1 MNILF
6 RGAESIIYIKEGIL
20 YKERLSE
27 KYRIPE
33 LDTKI
38 TKQRTKKECSIMK
51 KLNLLGI
58 PTPIYKSC
66 EGNIIQME
74 YINGETVK
82 EMTNSAN
89 DLENIFYEIGTL
101 VNTLHIN
108 NIIHGDLTT
117 SNFIYK
123 DKIYIIDFGLS
134 FISSKAEDK
143 AVDLYVFEKS
153 IKCAH
158 DIKYLDPFYLGYVS
172 KGDTKEVMTRL
183 ELVRKRGRKQEN
195 Y

>member
-1 MNILF
+1 MKILF
-6 RGAESIIYIKEGIL
+6 RGAESVIYVKEGIL
-20 YKERLSE
+20 YKERLSK

-33 LDTKI
+33 LDNKI
-38 TKQRTKKECSIMK
+38 TKQRTKKECNIMK
-51 KLNLLGI
+51 KLNSLGI
-58 PTPIYKSC
+58 PTPIYKFC

-74 YINGETVK
+74 YIDGKTVK
-82 EMTNSAN
+82 EITDSGS

-101 VNTLHIN
+101 VNTLHTN

-123 DKIYIIDFGLS
+123 NKVHIIDFGLS
-134 FISSKAEDK
+134 FISSKVEDK

-158 DIKYLDPFYLGYVS
+158 DIKYIESFYSGYVS
-172 KGDTKEVMTRL
+172 KENTEEVMTRL

-195 Y
+195 